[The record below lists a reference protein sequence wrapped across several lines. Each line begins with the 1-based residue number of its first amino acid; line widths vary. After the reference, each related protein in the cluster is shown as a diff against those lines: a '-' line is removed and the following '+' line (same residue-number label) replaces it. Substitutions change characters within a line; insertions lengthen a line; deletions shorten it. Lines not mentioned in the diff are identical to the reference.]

1 MKRVGNEKLEV
12 VILVNFFVGFYCN
25 GKGGDKEGW

>member
-1 MKRVGNEKLEV
+1 MKRVGNEKLEA
-12 VILVNFFVGFYCN
+12 VILVNSFVGLHCN